1 MLDGKRLVVVGGTTG
16 LGLSAAVAFA
26 REGARLVVF
35 GRSPDSV
42 ALAQDRLGDTAQAF
56 AADATAPGSTEHAID
71 ACVARWGGFDGLYHV
86 AGGSGRRFGDGP
98 LHIMPDEGWTRTM
111 ELNLT
116 SVAWSNR
123 AAIRYWLEQ
132 GRGGALLN
140 VSSVL
145 GFSPS
150 PRHFTTHAYAAAKAA
165 IIGLS
170 RSLAASY
177 ASHNIRVNVLAPAL
191 METPMSQRAAGDD
204 VIRRFIATK
213 QPLDGGRI
221 GTVEDADGAA
231 VLLLSDAARFMTGQV
246 LAVDGGWCLSEGQ
259 HEPAVSPTRA
269 ENPSTPCRGTS

>member
-35 GRSPDSV
+35 GRSPESV
-42 ALAQDRLGDTAQAF
+42 ALAQTRLGDAGHALQ
-56 AADATAPGSTEHAID
+56 ADATRPEATENAID

-98 LHIMPDEGWTRTM
+98 LHAMPDDGWTRTM

-123 AAIRYWLEQ
+123 AAIRHWLDQ

-170 RSLAASY
+170 QSLAASY
-177 ASHNIRVNVLAPAL
+177 AARNIRVNVLAPAL
-191 METPMSQRAAGDD
+191 IETPMSRRAVGDEA
-204 VIRRFIATK
+204 IRRFVATK
-213 QPLDGGRI
+213 QPLDGGRVGI
-221 GTVEDADGAA
+221 PEDADGAA
-231 VLLLSDAARFMTGQV
+231 VFLLSDAARFVTGQV
-246 LAVDGGWCLSEGQ
+246 LAVDGGWCVTEGQ
-259 HEPAVSPTRA
+259 YESLQT
-269 ENPSTPCRGTS
+269 